1 MEFHIGRDAR
11 MPDISVLEDALLGHD
26 PAALI
31 DLDPAAGLVRIS
43 TWLAAGQ
50 LAEVLGAAGWVIQPD
65 RIEQQP
71 SVCCGGC
78 GG

>member
-31 DLDPAAGLVRIS
+31 DLDPAAGLVRVS
-43 TWLAAGQ
+43 TWLAKRRSA
-50 LAEVLGAAGWVIQPD
+50 
-65 RIEQQP
+65 
-71 SVCCGGC
+71 
-78 GG
+78 

>member
-31 DLDPAAGLVRIS
+31 DLDPAAG
-43 TWLAAGQ
+43 
-50 LAEVLGAAGWVIQPD
+50 WVIQPD